1 MRANRMWE
9 SIDLSKGRK
18 AIVNMWILK
27 YKQKADRSINKPK
40 ARLVAKGYTQREGV
54 DYEDTFSPVVR
65 FNSIRL
71 ILALVASLDL
81 ELHQMNVKAAFL
93 DEEIYME

>member
-9 SIDLSKGRK
+9 LIDLSKGRK

-40 ARLVAKGYTQREGV
+40 ARLVAKGYT
-54 DYEDTFSPVVR
+54 
-65 FNSIRL
+65 
-71 ILALVASLDL
+71 
-81 ELHQMNVKAAFL
+81 
-93 DEEIYME
+93 

>member
-18 AIVNMWILK
+18 VIVNMWILK

-40 ARLVAKGYTQREGV
+40 ARLVVKGYT
-54 DYEDTFSPVVR
+54 
-65 FNSIRL
+65 
-71 ILALVASLDL
+71 
-81 ELHQMNVKAAFL
+81 
-93 DEEIYME
+93 